1 MRAIEFLQEERGL
14 RLKHRKGKAPH
25 VHQAAS
31 PGHVRSKGYYDMYR
45 ATIAMAGMDAD
56 GHNEN
61 MPDPESWIGGDG
73 LISPFSDV
81 ERDMAK
87 MAFAALGMA
96 SKEDGSHTGSREP
109 DGVNTESPVI
119 GFKGYPR

>member
-14 RLKHRKGKAPH
+14 RLKHMKGKAPH

-45 ATIAMAGMDAD
+45 ATIAMAGMDAA

>member
-14 RLKHRKGKAPH
+14 RLKHMKGKAPH

-96 SKEDGSHTGSREP
+96 SKEDGSHTGSRGP